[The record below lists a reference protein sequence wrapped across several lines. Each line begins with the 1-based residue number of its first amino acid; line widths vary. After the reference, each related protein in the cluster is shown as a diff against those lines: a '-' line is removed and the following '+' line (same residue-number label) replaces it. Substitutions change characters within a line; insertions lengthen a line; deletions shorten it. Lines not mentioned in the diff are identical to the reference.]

1 MPHRPHHHTI
11 PNMVH
16 KTMTAMNN
24 YNESN
29 GAVMGMV
36 VAGMAV
42 MVRLSYLR
50 LYIFYLCN
58 KWILF
63 LYFMCD

>member
-1 MPHRPHHHTI
+1 
-11 PNMVH
+11 MVH
-16 KTMTAMNN
+16 KITTAINDHDNGNN
-24 YNESN
+24 D
-29 GAVMGMV
+29 GVAVGMLPVGDSGMV

-42 MVRLSYLR
+42 MARHSYYLR

-63 LYFMCD
+63 LYFV